1 MNTPEDRITL
11 IDDLASF
18 PGLADEE
25 VELLEIAL
33 SNANH
38 LKNPSTLEEHIDST
52 VAFNE
57 IGFRLDRLQRR
68 IAGSNVEVFNPPQM
82 KVRGPRMAKPR
93 ALA

>member
-57 IGFRLDRLQRR
+57 
-68 IAGSNVEVFNPPQM
+68 
-82 KVRGPRMAKPR
+82 
-93 ALA
+93 